1 VVRGGVVGGVS
12 VGRGW
17 RRITK
22 DEAAARLAEAV
33 GQQDEGIKLLRKA
46 AARGCTDGRF
56 VRLVLTVKG
65 VYIGEVVDGS
75 TARVEARF
83 NEERKQ
89 SRDGEEGR

>member
-1 VVRGGVVGGVS
+1 
-12 VGRGW
+12 
-17 RRITK
+17 
-22 DEAAARLAEAV
+22 
-33 GQQDEGIKLLRKA
+33 
-46 AARGCTDGRF
+46 